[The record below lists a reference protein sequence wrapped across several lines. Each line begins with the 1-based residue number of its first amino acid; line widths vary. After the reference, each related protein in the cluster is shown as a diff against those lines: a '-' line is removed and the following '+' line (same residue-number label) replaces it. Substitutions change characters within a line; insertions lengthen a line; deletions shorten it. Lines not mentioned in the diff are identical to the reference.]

1 MKKIIYASLFVFA
14 FSVADGSA
22 KLINMANSP
31 LSGTSGGISSIIKE
45 ASDFTKNFELTVKD
59 TSSAIGQLKQTAK
72 NTKNQINE
80 VRGKFTEKKT
90 IPSNPVVSEL
100 ETQVRK
106 IEIQKQ
112 STELQWDQKIT
123 DIKNRIAKL
132 EAEKENKLESINK
145 QIYNTTDPLKVK
157 QLNLQLAQIDLQYDE
172 QLAKWT
178 AELNNAKL
186 AKGSAMQNMDSQLMA
201 IQEKIASTK
210 EKAEIHERAEEIR
223 EQLKRELA
231 TKKIQQRARS

>member
-45 ASDFTKNFELTVKD
+45 ASDFTKNFGLTVKD

-172 QLAKWT
+172 QLAKLT

-186 AKGSAMQNMDSQLMA
+186 AKESAMQNMDSQLMA

>member
-45 ASDFTKNFELTVKD
+45 ASDFTKNFGLTVKD

-112 STELQWDQKIT
+112 STKLQWDQKIT

-172 QLAKWT
+172 QLAKLT

-186 AKGSAMQNMDSQLMA
+186 AKESAMQNMDSQLMA

>member
-45 ASDFTKNFELTVKD
+45 ASDFTKNFGLTVKD